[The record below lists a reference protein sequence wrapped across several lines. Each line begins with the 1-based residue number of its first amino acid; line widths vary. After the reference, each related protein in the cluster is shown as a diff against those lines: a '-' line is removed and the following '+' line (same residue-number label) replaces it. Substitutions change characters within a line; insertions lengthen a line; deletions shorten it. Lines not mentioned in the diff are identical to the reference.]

1 MPISTIANGES
12 GSSVRTKL
20 NSVIGAVNALGTAAN
35 SATTDFAT
43 ATQGALA
50 DSAVQPGDL
59 GTAAYAATGD
69 FATAA
74 QGTKADTAL
83 QPDEVKSANF
93 TAAVNGRYVITASAT
108 VTDPSPEEGK
118 GYVVVVRNGTA
129 TIGGVAYSTAG
140 QQIRRIYHSGGWAT
154 YADLTEAALAAAT
167 GKTTPVDADTVPLTD
182 SAASNVL
189 KKVTWA
195 NIKATLKTYF
205 DGLYQA
211 TGSYLTSGGALGT
224 PSSGTLTNCTGLP
237 LSTGVTGNLPVTNLN
252 SGTSASATTFWRGD
266 GVWATPAGGSG
277 GGIILQAAQTVDTTN
292 RSTSSTSFVA
302 SSVECVLASNLKDT
316 GSKVRIRVQGV
327 VGGSTATLVYF
338 TLYSWDG
345 STATDLTPSG
355 CTEMSAVALAS
366 TNVTDSIAFEF
377 VHSPASTTPLTYRL
391 YWKVFTGTTGYLGR
405 RGADTNIDSP
415 TFMTIEELD

>member
-1 MPISTIANGES
+1 MADSLTTDLTLRDPVDGTEEVYINVPGTPDVDRKTTVEAIKDYVES
-12 GSSVRTKL
+12 G
-20 NSVIGAVNALGTAAN
+20 LGTAAFEA
-35 SATTDFAT
+35 SAAFAT

-182 SAASNVL
+182 SAAFNVL

-195 NIKATLKTYF
+195 NIKATL
-205 DGLYQA
+205 
-211 TGSYLTSGGALGT
+211 
-224 PSSGTLTNCTGLP
+224 
-237 LSTGVTGNLPVTNLN
+237 
-252 SGTSASATTFWRGD
+252 
-266 GVWATPAGGSG
+266 
-277 GGIILQAAQTVDTTN
+277 
-292 RSTSSTSFVA
+292 
-302 SSVECVLASNLKDT
+302 
-316 GSKVRIRVQGV
+316 
-327 VGGSTATLVYF
+327 
-338 TLYSWDG
+338 
-345 STATDLTPSG
+345 
-355 CTEMSAVALAS
+355 
-366 TNVTDSIAFEF
+366 
-377 VHSPASTTPLTYRL
+377 
-391 YWKVFTGTTGYLGR
+391 
-405 RGADTNIDSP
+405 
-415 TFMTIEELD
+415 